1 MSTQKNLASLALI
14 YLVLAVVSL
23 RAQPAAPAAVQQME
37 SLKRTTDQQQPLV
50 NLQSGT
56 NAPELYPGEDADI
69 GPQHVLKVRPR
80 HTMFEASV
88 DSQYFYTAN
97 ALLVHTGAKPTGV
110 FVNTVQ
116 AAFSPGPFKLGSGK
130 FSPTVGFLS
139 QWYNYGLDGDNSNLG
154 SLDFNVQKA
163 FLAGRYQL
171 NQNWQVY
178 GGFEFTRL
186 LSQQNYNEFYREY
199 VPTIGLQRTVQ
210 MADNLIFAASLD
222 TGYHFTEVNSVVP
235 PTPAY
240 INDRLDNTL
249 SLSLSYQLVPKLV
262 FQPFYRFQYSYYPK
276 NTALTSHRDDFLNSF
291 GLSVAYYFNQNVSLR
306 AFLSR
311 EARTSDDTAVP
322 RYWNTNLGLDLALV
336 LRF

>member
-1 MSTQKNLASLALI
+1 
-14 YLVLAVVSL
+14 
-23 RAQPAAPAAVQQME
+23 
-37 SLKRTTDQQQPLV
+37 
-50 NLQSGT
+50 
-56 NAPELYPGEDADI
+56 
-69 GPQHVLKVRPR
+69 
-80 HTMFEASV
+80 
-88 DSQYFYTAN
+88 
-97 ALLVHTGAKPTGV
+97 
-110 FVNTVQ
+110 
-116 AAFSPGPFKLGSGK
+116 
-130 FSPTVGFLS
+130 VGFLS

-163 FLAGRYQL
+163 FLNGRYQL

-235 PTPAY
+235 PTPTY
-240 INDRLDNTL
+240 INDRLDNSL
-249 SLSLSYQLVPKLV
+249 SVSLSYQLVPKLV
-262 FQPFYRFQYSYYPK
+262 FQPFYRFQYTYYPK

-306 AFLSR
+306 AVLSR